1 MASPASSQPSEQL
14 NSASSPSLDALV
26 GHLLAAKRSLSCVEH
41 VYRANDLVIKTR
53 QALEEHTIVK
63 ARTHFLH
70 NGSSTQVKLLAHVHH
85 HLSGMAQE
93 GGREFQA
100 VIKVLDLAESKLRQT
115 LDQLRGTVVESSL
128 RPVDEPRKSLVDFV
142 DESGVQALLGT
153 IKESIDATGVARQV
167 FEQSNAAFE
176 DEINHI
182 KGLWELE
189 GGRNNLAE
197 SSNAH
202 WLPVPDIL
210 QGMEE
215 HAQEMANNLES
226 LVKHF
231 DVCVT
236 AIKHTD
242 GGGAAA
248 QKITSDLP
256 EGVSLGINAT
266 DVPLES
272 LGEDERLELLGVLEK
287 DASEVEDVVMEIKDR
302 SSEMEA
308 SFERVVAYSDH
319 LKQNHAQEI
328 AAFRLLEH
336 MSDSLPTYVMQS
348 HIFLVKWDE
357 EKAKIEERMEELED
371 LREFYDGFL
380 HAYDKLVIEIG
391 RRKAMESKTKKAMED
406 AMAKVEKLYAEDV
419 ADRDA
424 FRQEQG
430 DFLPVDI
437 WPGLMLPPMRY
448 KICQEDG
455 TAKSVPDISASVIQ
469 RAIRRVSG
477 RQQTA

>member
-1 MASPASSQPSEQL
+1 MASPASSLPPEQS
-14 NSASSPSLDALV
+14 NSALSPSLDALV
-26 GHLLAAKRSLSCVEH
+26 VHLLAAKRSLSCVEH
-41 VYRANDLVIKTR
+41 VYRANGLVIKTR
-53 QALEEHTIVK
+53 QALEEHTIIK
-63 ARTHFLH
+63 ARTLFLH
-70 NGSSTQVKLLAHVHH
+70 NGSGTQVELLVRVLY
-85 HLSGMAQE
+85 HLSGVAQE

-100 VIKVLDLAESKLRQT
+100 VIEVLDSAESKLRRT
-115 LDQLRGTVVESSL
+115 LDQLRGTAVEPSL

-142 DESGVQALLGT
+142 DESGVEGLLGT
-153 IKESIDATGVARQV
+153 IKESIDATGTARQA

-182 KGLWELE
+182 KGLWEAE
-189 GGRNNLAE
+189 GGRKSLAE

-202 WLPVPDIL
+202 WYPIPDIL

-236 AIKHTD
+236 AIKHTE

-256 EGVSLGINAT
+256 EGVSLGLNAT

-272 LGEDERLELLGVLEK
+272 LSEDERKEMLDVLEK
-287 DASEVEDVVMEIKDR
+287 DASEVEDVVMEIRDR
-302 SSEMEA
+302 SAEMETN
-308 SFERVVAYSDH
+308 FERVAAYSDH
-319 LKQNHAQEI
+319 LKQNHAREI
-328 AAFRLLEH
+328 TAFRLLEE
-336 MSDSLPTYVMQS
+336 MSDGLSTYVMQS
-348 HIFLVKWDE
+348 HIFLSKWDE

-380 HAYDKLVIEIG
+380 RAYDELIIEIG
-391 RRKAMESKTKKAMED
+391 RRKAMELKMKKVMED
-406 AMAKVEKLYAEDV
+406 AMAKIERLYAEDV

-437 WPGLMLPPMRY
+437 WPGLMMPPMRY

-455 TAKSVPDISASVIQ
+455 AAKSVPDISASVIQ
-469 RAIRRVSG
+469 GAIRRVSG

>member
-1 MASPASSQPSEQL
+1 MASPASSLLPEQS
-14 NSASSPSLDALV
+14 NSAFSPSLDALV
-26 GHLLAAKRSLSCVEH
+26 VHLLAAKRSLSCVEH
-41 VYRANDLVIKTR
+41 VYRANDLVIKIK

-63 ARTHFLH
+63 VRTLFLH
-70 NGSSTQVKLLAHVHH
+70 NASRAQVELLVRVLG
-85 HLSGMAQE
+85 HLSGVAQE
-93 GGREFQA
+93 GGQEFQV
-100 VIKVLDLAESKLRQT
+100 VIEALDSAESKLRHK
-115 LDQLRGTVVESSL
+115 LDQLRGTVVEPSL
-128 RPVDEPRKSLVDFV
+128 RPADEPRKSLVDFV
-142 DESGVQALLGT
+142 DESGVQGLLGT
-153 IKESIDATGVARQV
+153 IKESIDATGAARQT
-167 FEQSNAAFE
+167 FEQSNTAFQ
-176 DEINHI
+176 DEINHV
-182 KGLWELE
+182 KSLWEAE
-189 GGRNNLAE
+189 DERKSLAE

-202 WLPVPDIL
+202 WSPILDIL

-215 HAQEMANNLES
+215 HAQEMADNLES

-236 AIKHTD
+236 AIKHTE

-256 EGVSLGINAT
+256 EGVSLGLNAT
-266 DVPLES
+266 EMPLDS
-272 LGEDERLELLGVLEK
+272 LSEVEKKEMLGVLEK
-287 DASEVEDVVMEIKDR
+287 DASEVEDVVMEIRDR
-302 SSEMEA
+302 SAEMEEK
-308 SFERVVAYSDH
+308 FERVAAYSEH
-319 LKQNHAQEI
+319 LKQDHAREI
-328 AAFRLLEH
+328 AAFRLLEQ
-336 MSDSLPTYVMQS
+336 MGDGLSTYVMQS
-348 HIFLVKWDE
+348 HIFLAKWDE

-371 LREFYDGFL
+371 LREFYNGFL
-380 HAYDKLVIEIG
+380 GAYDKLIIEIG
-391 RRKAMESKTKKAMED
+391 RRKAMESKMKKAAED
-406 AMAKVEKLYAEDV
+406 AMAKIERLYAEDL

-437 WPGLMLPPMRY
+437 WPGLMMPPMRY